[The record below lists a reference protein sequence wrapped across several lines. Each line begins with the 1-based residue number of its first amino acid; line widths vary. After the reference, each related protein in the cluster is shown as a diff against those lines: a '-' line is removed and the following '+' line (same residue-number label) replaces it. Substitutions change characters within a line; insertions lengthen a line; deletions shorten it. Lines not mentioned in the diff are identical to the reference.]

1 MVLPVGFPIY
11 HKYKKLNIYAMS
23 VQDIHQKDNVVDC
36 RSTDGG
42 DGRLR
47 GGIQRYRLVKMAY
60 FPRSVGREAPII
72 VAKRLKGAKRPFLSR
87 SDPGSVDG
95 AKTMLKILCYWR
107 AMS

>member
-1 MVLPVGFPIY
+1 
-11 HKYKKLNIYAMS
+11 MS
-23 VQDIHQKDNVVDC
+23 VQDIHQKDNVVDY

-47 GGIQRYRLVKMAY
+47 GRIQGYHLVGLACY
-60 FPRSVGREAPII
+60 SPRSVGREAPII

-87 SDPGSVDG
+87 SGLGSIDG

>member
-1 MVLPVGFPIY
+1 MVLPLVFPYITNI
-11 HKYKKLNIYAMS
+11 KLNIYAMS
-23 VQDIHQKDNVVDC
+23 VKDIHQKDNVVDY

-47 GGIQRYRLVKMAY
+47 GGIQRYRLVELAY
-60 FPRSVGREAPII
+60 SPRSVGREAPIV

-87 SDPGSVDG
+87 SDLGSIDG

>member
-1 MVLPVGFPIY
+1 
-11 HKYKKLNIYAMS
+11 MS
-23 VQDIHQKDNVVDC
+23 VKGTHQKDNVVDY

-47 GGIQRYRLVKMAY
+47 GGIQRYRLVKLAHS
-60 FPRSVGREAPII
+60 PRSVGREAPIV

-87 SDPGSVDG
+87 SDLGFING
-95 AKTMLKILCYWR
+95 ATTMLKTLCYWR